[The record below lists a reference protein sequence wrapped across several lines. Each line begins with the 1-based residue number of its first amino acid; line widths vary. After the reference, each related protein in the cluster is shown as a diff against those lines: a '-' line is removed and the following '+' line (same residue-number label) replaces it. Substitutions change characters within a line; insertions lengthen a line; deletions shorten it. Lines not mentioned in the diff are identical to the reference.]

1 MSYQKDP
8 VFHVSVK
15 RNLPISK
22 IAERFG
28 WSGAKLNNVLVEYGV
43 IYKDEKTN
51 SWYLSDQYKDKGYA
65 VLENVVCRSGSIE
78 KKYLKWTYDG
88 RKFICQLLK
97 DEFELL
103 PDTKEDKTY
112 YKQNPVAQK
121 IEDADGCI
129 TISSF
134 AHVLAANNILVNGSA
149 PHHSNVYNTLRNNG
163 FLNNKRGFYWNL
175 PYPEFDCFG
184 YFKISEL
191 ISQDGKKRYFPKLTP
206 KGQAFFLRYFK
217 KLMDENRKEE

>member
-1 MSYQKDP
+1 MSCQKDP
-8 VFHVSVK
+8 IFHVSVK

-51 SWYLSDQYKDKGYA
+51 SWFLTDQYKDNGYA
-65 VLENVVCRSGSIE
+65 VLENVVCRNGSIG
-78 KKYLKWTYDG
+78 KKYLKWTYEG

-112 YKQNPVAQK
+112 YKQNPAAQK

-191 ISQDGKKRYFPKLTP
+191 ISQDGKRDIFQSLHQKDRRSF
-206 KGQAFFLRYFK
+206 
-217 KLMDENRKEE
+217 